1 MGKELLLIEQYFFPD
16 GWTGAQYPINI
27 AERMVSEGWKVKVI
41 CGNVPYVIDNYY
53 KNDPRENG
61 VIIEYIN
68 LPVPQKNVFLKLIN
82 QIYFSLNCFLKII
95 LNKKPNLIIT
105 LTNPPPIIIIVF
117 LVKKIYKIPYIVI
130 AMDLYPEVLLKNLSK
145 KISIILKTLITPIF
159 NIAYRS
165 ASRVVS
171 LGKSMSTQLRS
182 KGISKSKIVIIR
194 NWGLGDFK
202 TIKAPNKLSKEW
214 NISSEFNLIYS
225 GNLGIAHE
233 WETLLKALR
242 LSKLRSDQLKILFI
256 SSGTRINQAKTF
268 AKTFLPLNSV
278 IFKPLVKVENL
289 PLTMGLADM
298 AIVTLRSTYDG
309 LVSPSKLS
317 GYLARGLPILF
328 IGSDPELKE
337 IIETNDAGA
346 VFSPGDYESL
356 TKYLISIQKNKSKLL
371 RQGKNAMSYYENNI
385 SKEKGLRKYA
395 ELINNYIDYL

>member
-41 CGNVPYVIDNYY
+41 CGNLPYVIDNFY

-61 VIIEYIN
+61 VIIEYVN

-182 KGISKSKIVIIR
+182 KGISKSKIVVIR

-202 TIKAPNKLSKEW
+202 TIKAPNKLSREW

-242 LSKLRSDQLKILFI
+242 LSKLRSEQLKILFI

-268 AKTFLPLNSV
+268 AKKFLPLNSV
-278 IFKPLVKVENL
+278 IFKPLVKIENL

-371 RQGKNAMSYYENNI
+371 RQGKNAMSYYENNL

-395 ELINNYIDYL
+395 ELINNFIDYL